1 MISDIKGKMA
11 EIYYWK
17 EKLEHK
23 ESFDKKLSVKK
34 AEMIYKK
41 LCRHFKLSRVRLEW
55 TSGCVR
61 PKCSSWRV
69 LLNVSNNNFGVLCHE
84 VGHLYQFQKPK
95 YKQGHNKWHKKIM
108 KRMVDYCEKKNW
120 FEEELD
126 RRTKP
131 KEPKPEPTPKELRLK
146 KIERFEQG
154 IKRHQTKIKRCQTLI
169 KKNNRRISAL
179 KRFI

>member
-1 MISDIKGKMA
+1 MA
-11 EIYYWK
+11 EIYYKK
-17 EKLEHK
+17 ENIEFKEAFEIKLCMETARM
-23 ESFDKKLSVKK
+23 V
-34 AEMIYKK
+34 YKK
-41 LCRHFKLSRVRLEW
+41 LCRHFKLRRVSLQW

-69 LLNVSNNNFGVLCHE
+69 LLNMSNNTFGVLCHE

-95 YKQGHNKWHKKIM
+95 YKQGHNKWHRKIM
-108 KRMVDYCEKKNW
+108 KRMVSYCEKKDW
-120 FEEELD
+120 FKEELE

-131 KEPKPEPTPKELRLK
+131 KEPKPEPTPIELRLK
-146 KIERFEQG
+146 KIERLEQG
-154 IKRHQTKIKRCQTLI
+154 IKRHSTKIKRCQTLI